1 MKKPTTLVFAAAPAH
16 AFARAFMHAFARTL
30 AFMHAHAHARALAHA
45 FALVFVHARA
55 LALALALA
63 LFACAPLRAAP
74 SAETRPV
81 LAVNAAAPA
90 QLDWPV
96 AIPAGGWFAPWQ
108 EAVIAS
114 EIDGLRITE
123 ILADTGDI
131 VKQGQPLATLAQD
144 TVLAELRR
152 CEAAVDSAEAQ
163 HASAQAGATRARL
176 LHPSGAQTE
185 QQLDEALNA
194 EKTAAA
200 TLAMARADLDAQRIR
215 LRQTTI
221 TAPDD
226 GIIATRTATL
236 GAVVAPGAE
245 LYRLIRRQ
253 RIEWQA
259 EVAAQHAPAIR
270 PGQPAVITLPD
281 GATIA
286 GAVRAIAPAAARDTA
301 RTLVY
306 VSIAPDACARIK
318 SGAYASGSITLAT
331 TPALTVPET
340 ALVLRDGLHYLYTLL
355 PPPPPENDTAAR
367 NAARHVTRVRVETGR
382 RRDGLVEITKG
393 LASDARVVQSGGT
406 FLADGAAVTLVS
418 R

>member
-1 MKKPTTLVFAAAPAH
+1 MPHNISNNNQNHRPAAFRFMKKATAIISHSARVTLLVRAALS
-16 AFARAFMHAFARTL
+16 ARLALL
-30 AFMHAHAHARALAHA
+30 AFLAHA
-45 FALVFVHARA
+45 AF
-55 LALALALA
+55 LASP
-63 LFACAPLRAAP
+63 PLRATP
-74 SAETRPV
+74 PAETKTV

-131 VKQGQPLATLAQD
+131 VKQGQPLATLARD

-163 HASAQAGATRARL
+163 HAIAQTNATRARRL
-176 LHPSGAQTE
+176 QPSGAQTE
-185 QQLDEALNA
+185 QQHDEALNA

-200 TLAMARADLDAQRIR
+200 ALAMARASLDTQRIR

-226 GIIATRTATL
+226 GVIATRTATL

-270 PGQPAVITLPD
+270 PGQPAAITLPD

-286 GAVRAIAPAAARDTA
+286 GAVRALAPAAARDTA

-306 VSIAPDACARIK
+306 VSIPPAAGARIK

-355 PPPPPENDTAAR
+355 PPPPPENNNAAR
-367 NAARHVTRVRVETGR
+367 NTVRHVTRIRVETGR
-382 RRDGLVEITKG
+382 RRDGRVEITKG
-393 LASDARVVQSGGT
+393 LAPGAQVVQSGGT